1 MRPQNAAAEVKK
13 GLRLGP
19 RPGAPSNWVRLR
31 TGGLEIL
38 RWLNEIGWLIH
49 HGKSIENCLLLLDLS
64 RFLKL

>member
-19 RPGAPSNWVRLR
+19 GPGAPSNLAWLR
-31 TGGLEIL
+31 TDGLKIL
-38 RWLNEIGWLIH
+38 HWLNEIGWLVH
-49 HGKSIENCLLLLDLS
+49 RGKSIENCLLLLDLS